1 MSAAAPRVAV
11 LSNAYRYVRSKTEDL
26 CRPLSVDDHGVQP
39 IADVSPPKWHLAHT
53 TWFFETFLLRPYL
66 ADYRVF
72 DEQYSELFNSYYE
85 GVGSRHPRAE
95 RGNLSRPTLD
105 EIHNYRRYVDV
116 AMTMLLDSGQGT
128 NDPVASRTM
137 LGLNHEQQHQ
147 ELIVTDLKFILGHN
161 PLRPAYQPGADDN
174 FAPSR
179 PQSYVPITGGLVM
192 VGAESNEPFCFD
204 NETPRHRVWLE
215 DFEFAERL
223 VTNQEYLAFIE
234 DGGYRTPSLWLSD
247 GWREASELA
256 WQAPEYW
263 TQRDST
269 WYEYTLAGESELHPT
284 FPVTHISFY
293 EADAFARWSG
303 ARLATEFEWE
313 HVAKQATNEVES
325 TKTPFFHPRA
335 ATGNGVQQLLDE
347 CWQWTASSYAP
358 YPGFRPLSGSLG
370 EYNGKFMA
378 NQMVLRGGSCA
389 SPGGHVRNTYRN
401 FFYAKDR
408 WQFTGIR
415 LVRNGAK
422 L

>member
-1 MSAAAPRVAV
+1 M
-11 LSNAYRYVRSKTEDL
+11 
-26 CRPLSVDDHGVQP
+26 
-39 IADVSPPKWHLAHT
+39 
-53 TWFFETFLLRPYL
+53 
-66 ADYRVF
+66 
-72 DEQYSELFNSYYE
+72 
-85 GVGSRHPRAE
+85 
-95 RGNLSRPTLD
+95 
-105 EIHNYRRYVDV
+105 
-116 AMTMLLDSGQGT
+116 
-128 NDPVASRTM
+128 
-137 LGLNHEQQHQ
+137 
-147 ELIVTDLKFILGHN
+147 
-161 PLRPAYQPGADDN
+161 
-174 FAPSR
+174 
-179 PQSYVPITGGLVM
+179 
-192 VGAESNEPFCFD
+192 
-204 NETPRHRVWLE
+204 WLE

-247 GWREASELA
+247 GWREASARA

-263 TQRDST
+263 TQRDAT

-293 EADAFARWSG
+293 EADAFARWSA

-335 ATGNGVQQLLDE
+335 AAGNGVQQLLDE
-347 CWQWTASSYAP
+347 CWQWTTSSYAP
-358 YPGFRPLSGSLG
+358 YPGFRPLSGTLG

-378 NQMVLRGGSCA
+378 NQMVLRGGSCV
-389 SPGGHVRNTYRN
+389 SPEGHVRNTYRN